1 MLAVLQ
7 VQGSLAHAMSML
19 LVPVLKAGAAGVFC
33 CLTLAASLRVQFSRL
48 SWLSS
53 G

>member
-7 VQGSLAHAMSML
+7 VQGSLVHAMSML
-19 LVPVLKAGAAGVFC
+19 LVPVLKAGAAGMFC
-33 CLTLAASLRVQFSRL
+33 CLTLTASLQAQFTRL
-48 SWLSS
+48 SWLNS